1 MKSRGLRSFFH
12 LLAFIVSSVAGF
24 AQVGPGAPA
33 VVYSPPITRVEGPQP
48 YTLDLPIAVR
58 SPSNVL
64 AGSSVAVS
72 PVITVL
78 AKPDG
83 VSDATALSYVTITP
97 VPLTFTGP
105 NQIRTFNFRAVFPE
119 GTTVGSYGYK
129 MQTTGWPGTPQDQG
143 AFINVDVFPKL
154 QPGPP
159 TVTIVTP
166 TDGTSLTWQPLS
178 GPLVLPITF
187 TASSPLNSPLSNI
200 EADAGA
206 GLLPLTSQ
214 TTNPDGTVTATTSL
228 NVTDGGL
235 YTIRARAS
243 NVAGT
248 AQDTADVLVT
258 LVGPPP
264 TVTINTPT
272 TTTYTLPSSGALTV
286 NFSFTGVSN
295 WRGIT
300 SLGAALDSQPLTI
313 TPSGIGNLTATAT
326 GTMTFTTPG
335 TYTLVVTGTDR
346 LGTDTDTL
354 LITVNA
360 PTPPLPPPTV
370 AISAPLNGSVVTRV
384 QGSAATAVPFTL
396 RGTAGTGTVITSL
409 TGSLNGNPIT
419 ASVSGLNTATATA
432 TGNLLVSAP
441 GNYTLTATTLSA
453 GGTASTSIT
462 FTVRETAPPTPACGV
477 NWLPPIAL
485 GHTVRCGSKL
495 AIKFELDCG
504 ENECPGNG
512 HDRSRYCRNDDDDDD
527 SDCDDDRNDDGDRDH
542 YPGQRTKSKTNI
554 DKTIVIAITEI
565 FSNGSTGTT
574 KFYRYGQYDIQGND
588 MYHLNF
594 RTASSA
600 RRYRVEVISTA
611 TGSPVVYGTREFVT
625 R

>member
-1 MKSRGLRSFFH
+1 MKPYGLRSFFL
-12 LLAFIVSSVAGF
+12 LLALVVSSLAGF

-48 YTLDLPIAVR
+48 YTLELPISVR

-72 PVITVL
+72 PVLTVL
-78 AKPDG
+78 TKPDG
-83 VSDATALSYVTITP
+83 VTDATALGYVTITP
-97 VPLTFTGP
+97 IPLTFTGP
-105 NQIRTFNFRAVFPE
+105 NQIRQFLFRAVFPE
-119 GTTVGSYGYK
+119 GTAVGSYGYK

-166 TDGTSLTWQPLS
+166 TDGTSITWQPLA
-178 GPLVLPITF
+178 GPLVIPITF

-206 GLLPLTSQ
+206 GLLPLSSQ
-214 TTNPDGTVTATTSL
+214 TTNPDGSVTATTSL
-228 NVTDGGL
+228 NVTEGGL

-248 AQDTADVLVT
+248 AQDTSDVLVT
-258 LVGPPP
+258 LSGPPP
-264 TVTINTPT
+264 TATINTPT
-272 TTTYTLPSSGALTV
+272 TTTYNLPTSGALSVPFT
-286 NFSFTGVSN
+286 FTGLSN

-300 SLGAALDSQPLTI
+300 SLAATLNSQALTI
-313 TPSGIGNLTATAT
+313 TESGINNLTATGT
-326 GTMTFTTPG
+326 GTLTFTTPG
-335 TYTLVVTGTDR
+335 TYTLVVTANDR

-354 LITVNA
+354 VITVNA
-360 PTPPLPPPTV
+360 PLPPPPPPTV
-370 AISAPLNGSVVTRV
+370 TISAPLNGTVITRV
-384 QGSAATAVPFTL
+384 QGSAPTAVPFTL
-396 RGTAGTGTVITSL
+396 KGTAGTGTIITALS
-409 TGSLNGNPIT
+409 GSLNGNPIT
-419 ASVSGLNTATATA
+419 ATLTGLNTATTTA
-432 TGNLLVSAP
+432 TGNLSVSAP
-441 GNYTLTATTLSA
+441 GNYTLTATTVSV
-453 GGTASTSIT
+453 GGTASTSVS
-462 FTVRETAPPTPACGV
+462 FTVKEVAPPTPACGV

-485 GHTVRCGSKL
+485 GHAVRCGSKL

-512 HDRSRYCRNDDDDDD
+512 RDKDRACRDDDDDD
-527 SDCDDDRNDDGDRDH
+527 DDDCDYDRNDDGDRDF

-554 DKTIVIAITEI
+554 DKTIVIAVTEI
-565 FSNGSTGTT
+565 FTNGSTGTT
-574 KFYRYGQYDIQGND
+574 KFYRYGQYDIQGRD

-594 RTASSA
+594 RTASTA

-611 TGSPVVYGTREFVT
+611 TGSPVVYGTREFLT